1 MAVKKIE
8 PNNTNNHNARV
19 KLRWMELDVEGGTAD
34 LVEGFKSF
42 ATALTRGNPVATP
55 TRTLSPAPAKAQAG
69 AAVID
74 FPAPTETVLPEEP
87 VAEETNP
94 TEELESEAAAPS
106 VNHNNDKPRKFP
118 KPKFLS
124 DLDLTQAD
132 VKLDEFF
139 QRKNPQDLNEKYLVV
154 IAWFDEHR
162 KVTPITANH
171 IFTAF
176 KSLGIQSELPE
187 DIGWPLRY
195 LKKQNLI
202 DSAGRGAFKIIWNG
216 TQAVEKMG
224 VSKA

>member
-1 MAVKKIE
+1 MASKRSDQKSDRR
-8 PNNTNNHNARV
+8 NARV
-19 KLRWMELDVEGGTAD
+19 KLRWVELDVEGGTAD
-34 LVEGFKSF
+34 FVEGLKSF
-42 ATALTRGNPVATP
+42 AQALTRGGTSAA
-55 TRTLSPAPAKAQAG
+55 APARALTAG
-69 AAVID
+69 RPTATAVID
-74 FPAPTETVLPEEP
+74 SPLADESSPEEVRIP
-87 VAEETNP
+87 EREPETEVMPENG
-94 TEELESEAAAPS
+94 TGSSSE
-106 VNHNNDKPRKFP
+106 KPRKFP

-124 DLDLTQAD
+124 ELDLTAAE
-132 VKLDEFF
+132 VKLEDFF
-139 QRKNPQDLNEKYLVV
+139 QQKNPQEMGDKYLVV

-224 VSKA
+224 TPKS